1 MFAQGPSLFFSK
13 KGFQKISFNLKN
25 FLAEQ
30 KKFVEHL
37 DKIIQDYKRIYQD
50 SIFAL
55 FGRACAGYM

>member
-1 MFAQGPSLFFSK
+1 
-13 KGFQKISFNLKN
+13 LKN

-50 SIFAL
+50 MSPYFSSDLYTTVI
-55 FGRACAGYM
+55 M